1 LVNLSPEVIEHLPE
15 NAVILDGFDCCVVG
29 VVNSVR
35 EQGLLLYDTEKIINL
50 LQKRDSMS
58 EEEALEYFAYNIRG
72 AYFGEG
78 SPLFLDFSVRDGK
91 IVYGELQ

>member
-1 LVNLSPEVIEHLPE
+1 MSIDEEVIEHLPA

-50 LQKRDSMS
+50 LRKRDSMS

>member
-1 LVNLSPEVIEHLPE
+1 LLKLSPEVIEHLPE

-50 LQKRDSMS
+50 LQKRDNMS

-78 SPLFLDFSVRDGK
+78 SPLFLDFSVKDGN
-91 IVYGELQ
+91 IVYGNIV